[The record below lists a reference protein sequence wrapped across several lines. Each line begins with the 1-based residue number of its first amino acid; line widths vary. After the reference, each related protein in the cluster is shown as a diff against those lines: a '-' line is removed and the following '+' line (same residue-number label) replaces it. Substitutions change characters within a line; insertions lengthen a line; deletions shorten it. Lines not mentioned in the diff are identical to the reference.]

1 MLVVYPWVTL
11 VVPKSTANTT
21 SSCSILL
28 LLNAQL
34 VKLELWIIMEL
45 KLCNLVSF
53 QIKLQTKFI
62 VCQKHLMNMLLKI
75 LEINHLT
82 NSQPL
87 HLTITAP
94 KALIMKNYLLK
105 LKRRVTIRLLAP
117 FHFIMKISTRKITLK
132 LTIYSMTLLLQPST
146 KDHVVTQ
153 PVSMSNIHAWSQKN
167 RKIQDNSTVFSSVA
181 SLFSFISSC

>member
-1 MLVVYPWVTL
+1 
-11 VVPKSTANTT
+11 
-21 SSCSILL
+21 
-28 LLNAQL
+28 
-34 VKLELWIIMEL
+34 MEL

-62 VCQKHLMNMLLKI
+62 VCQKHLMNLLLKI

-87 HLTITAP
+87 YLTITAP

-146 KDHVVTQ
+146 KDHVVKV
-153 PVSMSNIHAWSQKN
+153 PVSISNIHA
-167 RKIQDNSTVFSSVA
+167 
-181 SLFSFISSC
+181 